1 MSPEKHPHVIP
12 RPPSVL
18 SIAGSDSG
26 GGAGIQADLK
36 TFAAHGVHGL
46 TAITAI
52 TAQNTRTV
60 AAVHAVP
67 ASMLRAQIET
77 LFDDFDIRAIKIGML
92 GTRQTIAALAAAL
105 DRVDLPP
112 VVLDPVMVASSGAR
126 LLRDDAIGALRKRL
140 IPRAALLTPN
150 LPEAELL
157 LARRISGR
165 RELDRAADDLLAL
178 GSTAVL
184 LKGGH
189 AAGAT
194 VTDLFVDQSGQR
206 LEIQHP
212 RLRIE
217 GHGTGCTLSAAIAAE
232 LAAGTALSKAVE
244 RAADYV
250 HGALRSATRPGLGTV
265 SILNHGWRS
274 RRA

>member
-1 MSPEKHPHVIP
+1 MSPRNVP
-12 RPPSVL
+12 RSGTRPASVL

-46 TAITAI
+46 TAITAV

-60 AAVHAVP
+60 AAVLPIP
-67 ASMLRAQIET
+67 ARMLRAQIDA
-77 LFDDFDIRAIKIGML
+77 LFEDFDIRAIKIGML
-92 GTRQTIAALAAAL
+92 GTRQTVGVVAAAL
-105 DRVDLPP
+105 DRADPP
-112 VVLDPVMVASSGAR
+112 PIVLDPVMVASSGAR
-126 LLRDDAIGALRKRL
+126 LLRDDAIGALREQL

-157 LARRISGR
+157 LGFSIRGR
-165 RELDRAADDLLAL
+165 RAMDRAARDLLAL
-178 GSTAVL
+178 GCGAVL

-189 AAGAT
+189 ATGPTVRDVFIDHAGQ
-194 VTDLFVDQSGQR
+194 V
-206 LEIQHP
+206 LEIHHP
-212 RLRIE
+212 RLRVD

-232 LAAGTALSKAVE
+232 LACGTVLSQAVA
-244 RAADYV
+244 RAVDYV
-250 HGALRSATRPGLGTV
+250 HDALRSATRPGRGTV
-265 SILNHGWRS
+265 SILNHDWRS